1 METCAF
7 CERTINN
14 VCRMIQS
21 PKRKNVFICDSC
33 ICISNQIISNCINQ
47 KSAAHMRKEMAE
59 NWGLETVEPKKKS
72 SDIVLNKIT
81 PSEIHQQLNRFII
94 GQEHAK
100 RVLSVAIYNH
110 NKRLHDKTGLIK
122 KSNILLAGPSGCGKT
137 LLART
142 LAKMLDVPFAT
153 ADATSLTE
161 AGYVGDDVEICLQR
175 LLDVADGDL
184 ELAQKGVVFIDEI
197 DKIAR
202 VSENRSITRDV
213 SGEGVQSSLLKII
226 EGCEVNVQTTGR
238 RKHPN
243 GPNVKFNTANV
254 LFICGGAFE
263 GLFEDNKRNPLGFG
277 ASNTFDV
284 IDADKAANEKL
295 TQESLV
301 KFGMMPELVGRLPIL
316 CALTELKEDD
326 LVRVLTDP
334 EDAITKEYELLFK
347 KDGIK
352 LSFEENSLREIA
364 KIAIEKKTGA
374 RGLRTILEDVMLDI
388 MYDIPDNKD
397 HIAECIVTKESITT
411 KKVEIVKKR
420 TRKKAAVAASS

>member
-1 METCAF
+1 MIRSPSRQRIYICDQCIEIAYKIL
-7 CERTINN
+7 CENISEKSTAAMRKKIAENEGLEI
-14 VCRMIQS
+14 VE
-21 PKRKNVFICDSC
+21 PKRK
-33 ICISNQIISNCINQ
+33 
-47 KSAAHMRKEMAE
+47 
-59 NWGLETVEPKKKS
+59 T
-72 SDIVLNKIT
+72 SDIVLNKMT
-81 PSEIHQQLNRFII
+81 PSEIHQQLDRFII

-213 SGEGVQSSLLKII
+213 SGEGVQSSLLKLI
-226 EGCEVNVQTTGR
+226 EGCEVNVPTTGR

-263 GLFEDNKRNPLGFG
+263 GLFDTRKKNPLGFG
-277 ASNTFDV
+277 TKSDFEE
-284 IDADKAANEKL
+284 IDSDKEANAKL
-295 TQESLV
+295 TQEALV
-301 KFGMMPELVGRLPIL
+301 KFGLMPELIGRLPIL

-326 LVRVLTDP
+326 LVRVLTEP

-352 LSFEENSLREIA
+352 LSFEEDSLQEIA